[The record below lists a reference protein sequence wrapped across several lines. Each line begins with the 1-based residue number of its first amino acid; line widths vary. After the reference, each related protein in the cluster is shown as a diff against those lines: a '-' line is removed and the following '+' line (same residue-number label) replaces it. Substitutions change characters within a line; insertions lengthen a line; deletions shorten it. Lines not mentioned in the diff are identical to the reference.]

1 MDFRN
6 QVKMPVFGRIMN
18 RTELE
23 ALSRRDLQQEAKRM
37 GIKANQS
44 NSMLIQKLLEK
55 YSVFDKR
62 SI

>member
-1 MDFRN
+1 
-6 QVKMPVFGRIMN
+6 MPVFGRIMN

-23 ALSRRDLQQEAKRM
+23 ALSRRDLQQEANRM

-44 NSMLIQKLLEK
+44 NSILIQKLLEK